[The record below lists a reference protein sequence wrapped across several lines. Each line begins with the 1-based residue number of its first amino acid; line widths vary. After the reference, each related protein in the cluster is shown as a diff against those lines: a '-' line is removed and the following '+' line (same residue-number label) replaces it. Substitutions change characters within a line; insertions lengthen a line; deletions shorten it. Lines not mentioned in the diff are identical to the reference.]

1 MASFQKT
8 SAGIGIADTVSSG
21 EFDTDEGVYR
31 AQYDS
36 TRELENSL
44 ASITSGRR
52 ITFQYNDL
60 YKTVDSE
67 EFSRISEYNG
77 G

>member
-1 MASFQKT
+1 MVSFQKT

-21 EFDTDEGVYR
+21 ESDTDKGVYR

-44 ASITSGRR
+44 TSITSDRSV
-52 ITFQYNDL
+52 TFHYNDPD
-60 YKTVDSE
+60 KTVVVKK
-67 EFSRISEYNG
+67 
-77 G
+77 